1 MQRGAAGGAKSS
13 MFATELTAGR
23 VDRPVIELP
32 PMRRALTAVA
42 ATSLL
47 AGQPVAAPQKPAA
60 EPPAPTV
67 GCAGGTQ
74 PHLAAGA
81 DGRFYAVFLRNGNI
95 ELAVS
100 TDHGKTFAAPVTAI
114 DAKGHARGG
123 MQRGPR
129 VAIDRKLTIYVTAPL
144 CFDAEELGRRYPTN
158 DLYLAVSTD
167 GGKTFG
173 APARINDAP
182 KQAPEAL
189 HWLAAAPGGE
199 VFVAW
204 LDRRQRKDRGQ
215 DLGYAVVSDR
225 GKKVGANSVLP
236 GPVCECCA
244 PGVAIDENANPIL
257 VWREGGDRKNRA
269 LWIATS
275 ADRGVSFP
283 APKRL
288 NHSDSRVD
296 G

>member
-1 MQRGAAGGAKSS
+1 
-13 MFATELTAGR
+13 MFGPELTAGR
-23 VDRPVIELP
+23 ADRAVIELP
-32 PMRRALTAVA
+32 RMRRAFTLVA

-47 AGQPVAAPQKPAA
+47 AGLLAAAPQQPAA
-60 EPPAPTV
+60 EPPAATV
-67 GCAGGTQ
+67 VCAGGTQ

-81 DGRFYAVFLRNGNI
+81 DGKFYVVFLRNGNI
-95 ELAVS
+95 ELAIS
-100 TDHGKTFAAPVTAI
+100 SDRGKTFAAPVTAI
-114 DAKGHARGG
+114 DAKGNARGG

-129 VAIDRKLTIYVTAPL
+129 IAVDNKHTIYITAPL
-144 CFDAEELGRRYPTN
+144 CFDAEELGKRYPTN
-158 DLYLAVSTD
+158 DLYLTISRD
-167 GGKTFG
+167 GGQTF
-173 APARINDAP
+173 AEPLRINDAP

-189 HWLAAAPGGE
+189 HWLAAASGGE
-199 VFVAW
+199 LFVAW
-204 LDRRQRKDRGQ
+204 LDRRGRKGPGQ
-215 DLGYAVVSDR
+215 DLAYAVVGDR
-225 GKKVGANSVLP
+225 GKKIGANAVLQ

-275 ADRGVSFP
+275 SDRGATFL

-288 NHSDSRVD
+288 NHDDSRVD